1 MRGLASFPR
10 GGFCSYVTVALL
22 SVLYQLVSVTRV
34 LCHVGTPSKPAKEG
48 IHFGSVAKKAKK
60 QVECERDGSYSLKA

>member
-1 MRGLASFPR
+1 MRGLASFPC

-22 SVLYQLVSVTRV
+22 SVLYQLVSVTWV

-48 IHFGSVAKKAKK
+48 IHFDQWQRKPRNRLSVREM
-60 QVECERDGSYSLKA
+60 VCIH